1 MEINILDYLSQDEIK
16 DACRSA
22 VYDQAKAML
31 KSEKDLDRI
40 MGNEAYYA
48 VWKCVDDVFNVDFNH
63 AIAMKIPDIIQ
74 GLTDFCVFR
83 PKDSWNGRDESTGY
97 KILSEV
103 IKENRHM
110 IDDRVKDLICQIDME
125 EIKDA
130 FVESLDRV
138 IENLK
143 SK

>member
-16 DACRSA
+16 ETCRSA
-22 VYDQAKAML
+22 VYDQAKSML
-31 KSEKDLDRI
+31 KTEKDLDRI

-74 GLTDFCVFR
+74 GLTDFSVFR

-103 IKENRHM
+103 LKDNRQM
-110 IDDRVKDLICQIDME
+110 IDDRVKDLIFQIDMDS
-125 EIKDA
+125 IKDA
-130 FVESLDRV
+130 FVDAFDMV

-143 SK
+143 SN